1 MSGLSDF
8 QNGYHDI
15 TSGSDDGDEL
25 VAELLE
31 QFAVPTTASSR
42 DHSEQKSR
50 PASAHERP
58 THTQGDGGSKS
69 EFSGIKVPQ
78 IQDVDEYESLPGHD
92 KVRRILSRG
101 NTPWGP
107 YYWVEFRSGDKDL
120 VSSSRLPTLTNG
132 DDALAKFNDSKK
144 QSRQRRGDMDSTRS
158 RRSLRQGSAEF
169 VSSTNLVFSDEED
182 ASSESLSRQNATDGS
197 LRSIRLIVG
206 PPPPPSED
214 EYLASSSESG
224 WTTRRQSTRGRPP
237 RAVPESSDEEEE
249 VDDSSSSSDDLAT
262 SFTTRSLRK
271 RKPQTL
277 AIRRS
282 KRQRTSG
289 YSESGSEYSAPR
301 GARFSTRTRGQPRKS
316 LRERVESDISENE
329 ATSREKKYSAAK
341 EYFEKVPKDNEFRLR
356 HRNVCDT
363 CYTSKD
369 DEVKGP
375 LVFCQGCTSAYHKVC
390 LGPRGS
396 REHLVTKVGPDHFI
410 LQCRRCIGV
419 AHTKDWYS
427 PHHGFCTECKAPGPM
442 SKPLRERLTAR
453 QEQQLREK
461 NGGLDPITPVDR
473 SLIDN
478 VDNVLFRCSDCYRAF
493 HFEHL
498 PPKSEQ
504 EPAWESEDMTP
515 AERANARFKEYSR
528 RWICKDC
535 SSVPGEI
542 AALVAWRP
550 TNLESYVP
558 GTTAEAMKEDEKEYL
573 VKWKGMSFYRTQW
586 MPGTWVFGVAA
597 AAMRRAFDKSPKNLK
612 PQMTTE
618 DAIPE
623 EYLRVDIVFDV
634 RYSNVVSNR
643 TLEIDR
649 ARVKEVKEAYVKFKG
664 LSYEDAVW
672 ESVPDPSDTERWNDF
687 KAAYEDWVL
696 RDYVRVP
703 KSGVLRKHLAKIRSQ
718 DFESTLM
725 KRTQPTILTGGQ
737 IMDYQKDGLNW
748 LYYMWYKKQNAI
760 LADEMG
766 LGKTIQIISLFA
778 TLIQDHKCWPF
789 LVVVPN
795 STCPNWRREIKTWA
809 PSLRV
814 VTFYGGSVA
823 RKLAY
828 KYEMFPEG
836 SSDLR
841 AHIVITSYET
851 LSDDKAVRTVSN
863 IPWAGL
869 VVDEGQRLKNDRNQL
884 YEALSK
890 IQFPFKVLLTGT
902 PLQNNVRELF
912 NLLQFCDPT
921 MNAQALAEKYA
932 TLTKENVPEL
942 HEMIRPFFLRRT
954 KAQVLTFLPPMAQ
967 IIVPV
972 TMSVVQKKLYKSIL
986 AKNPQLIKSI
996 FKNSDKYNLKQN
1008 ERHSLSNILMQ
1019 LRKCLCHP
1027 FVYSRAIEER
1037 TFNAVVAHR
1046 NLVEASGKLQL
1057 LEIMLPK
1064 LQERGHRVLIFSQFL
1079 DNLDIVED
1087 FLDGLGML
1095 HRRLDGSMS
1104 ALEKQKRI
1112 DEYNAPDSPY
1122 FAFLLSTR
1130 AGGVGINLA
1139 TADTVIIMDPDF
1151 NPHQDIQA
1159 LSRAHRIGQ
1168 QKKVLVF
1175 QLMTRGSAEE
1185 KIMQA
1190 GRKKMA
1196 MDHVLI
1202 EQMDAEDEAGMDL
1215 ESILR
1220 HGAEALFDN
1229 DESGD
1234 IRYDSDSVDKLLDRS
1249 QAENTQTGEDA
1260 SAESQFSFAR
1270 VWANDTSALE
1280 DSLGDADGTAAPN
1293 SNVWEKILKERERA
1307 AAEEA
1312 ALKAQAFGR
1321 GKRRRNVVDY
1331 SFKEAEAALHVS
1343 PRKSREAESDA
1354 EFIHQD
1360 DNSETEA
1367 DLGETPKGKKV
1378 QKARPFKRVNPLSA
1392 ENAAQLNGTSLD
1404 GSAESGRR
1412 PSLPCLGCKRFHP
1425 VGYCPLKLA
1434 GVEHCGLCGIAHF
1447 GHQRTC
1453 PHLNSESQVAL
1464 MLSFLKESTEPK
1476 ALVEEAKRY
1485 LRGVRGDL
1493 IRRKKEQEKRTSLA
1507 GNPPREIN
1515 TAGPVVNGSAYPNP
1529 GYNPIPPS
1537 ATMNGFPPGAQQNP
1551 TMSQHMRY
1559 PPPPNMGYMPP
1570 SQPQPPYGLPP
1581 SQPWQQ
1587 YRSPYGPQSM
1597 APPPSGGPTKK

>member
-1 MSGLSDF
+1 MPGLSDL
-8 QNGYHDI
+8 QNGYEI
-15 TSGSDDGDEL
+15 TSGPDDGDEL

-31 QFAVPTTASSR
+31 QFAVPTATSSKDPSAQRSQRASVDARMSTAPGN
-42 DHSEQKSR
+42 K
-50 PASAHERP
+50 
-58 THTQGDGGSKS
+58 GLGSY
-69 EFSGIKVPQ
+69 FVGIEVPR
-78 IQDVDEYESLPGHD
+78 IHDIDEYEFLPGYD
-92 KVRRILSRG
+92 KVRRVLSES
-101 NTPWGP
+101 NTPWGT
-107 YYWVEFRSGDKDL
+107 YYWVGLRSGDKDL

-132 DDALAKFNDSKK
+132 DDALAKFNSSNKHA
-144 QSRQRRGDMDSTRS
+144 RQRRGDMDSVG
-158 RRSLRQGSAEF
+158 RRKALRQNSEGF
-169 VSSTNLVFSDEED
+169 VSSTNLALSDEED
-182 ASSESLSRQNATDGS
+182 TNDSERPTDGS

-224 WTTRRQSTRGRPP
+224 WPTRRLSTRGRP
-237 RAVPESSDEEEE
+237 RRVVSESSDEEQEI
-249 VDDSSSSSDDLAT
+249 DDSSSDDLAT
-262 SFTTRSLRK
+262 TFTTRSLRK
-271 RKPQTL
+271 RKRHSPVV
-277 AIRRS
+277 RRS
-282 KRQRTSG
+282 KRQRASG
-289 YSESGSEYSAPR
+289 YSESESEYSAPT
-301 GARFSTRTRGQPRKS
+301 GTRFSTRTRGQPRKN
-316 LRERVESDISENE
+316 LRERFESDISENE
-329 ATSREKKYSAAK
+329 TTSRETKYSGAK
-341 EYFEKVPKDNEFRLR
+341 EYFEKTPKDNEFRLR
-356 HRNVCDT
+356 HRNVCET
-363 CYTSKD
+363 CYVSND
-369 DEVKGP
+369 DAVKGP
-375 LVFCQGCTSAYHKVC
+375 LVFCQGCTSAFHKVC
-390 LGPRGS
+390 LGPRGT
-396 REHLVTKVGPDHFI
+396 REHLVTKVGADHFI

-419 AHTKDWYS
+419 AHTKDWYA
-427 PHHGFCTECKAPGPM
+427 PHQGFCTECKNPGPM
-442 SKPLRERLTAR
+442 SKPLRERLTSR

-461 NGGLDPITPVDR
+461 NWGLDPMTPVDK
-473 SLIDN
+473 SLINN

-504 EPAWESEDMTP
+504 GPVWEDEEMTP
-515 AERANARFKEYSR
+515 AELADARFKEYSR

-550 TNLESYVP
+550 TSLETYVP
-558 GTTAEAMKEDEKEYL
+558 GTTAEATKEDDKEYL
-573 VKWKGMSFYRTQW
+573 VKWKNMSYFRTEW
-586 MPGTWVFGVAA
+586 MPGPWIYGVAA
-597 AAMRRAFDKSPKNLK
+597 GAMRRAFEKSPKNLK

-634 RYSNVVSNR
+634 RYSSVVSNR
-643 TLEIDR
+643 TLEIDK

-672 ESVPDPSDTERWNDF
+672 ESAPDPSDIGRWNDF
-687 KAAYEDWVL
+687 KSAYEDWIL

-703 KSGVLRKHLAKIRSQ
+703 KPGVLSKHLAKVRSR

-725 KRTQPTILTGGQ
+725 KRSQPTILTGGQ

-766 LGKTIQIISLFA
+766 LGKTIQIIGLFA

-814 VTFYGGSVA
+814 VTYYGGSVA
-823 RKLAY
+823 RNLAY

-841 AHIVITSYET
+841 SHIVITSYET
-851 LSDDKAVRTVSN
+851 LSDDKAFRTVSK

-869 VVDEGQRLKNDRNQL
+869 VVDEGQRLKNDKNQL

-890 IQFPFKVLLTGT
+890 VHFPFKVLLTGT

-921 MNAQALAEKYA
+921 KNAEVLAEKYA
-932 TLTKENVPEL
+932 NLTKENVAEL
-942 HEMIRPFFLRRT
+942 HDLIRPFFLRRT
-954 KAQVLTFLPPMAQ
+954 KAQVLNFLPPMAQ

-996 FKNSDKYNLKQN
+996 FKNGNKYNLKQN

-1037 TFNAVVAHR
+1037 TFNAIVAHR

-1064 LQERGHRVLIFSQFL
+1064 LHERGHRVLIFSQFL
-1079 DNLDIVED
+1079 DNLDMVED
-1087 FLDGLGML
+1087 FLDGLGLL

-1104 ALEKQKRI
+1104 SLEKQKRI

-1185 KIMQA
+1185 KIMQM
-1190 GRKKMA
+1190 GRRKMA

-1202 EQMDAEDEAGMDL
+1202 EQMDAEDEAGMDI
-1215 ESILR
+1215 ESILS
-1220 HGAEALFDN
+1220 HGAAALFDN
-1229 DESGD
+1229 DDSGD

-1270 VWANDTSALE
+1270 VWANESSALE
-1280 DSLGDADGTAAPN
+1280 NTLGNPDSATPPN

-1307 AAEEA
+1307 AEEEA
-1312 ALKAQAFGR
+1312 TLKAQAFGR
-1321 GKRRRNVVDY
+1321 GKRKRNVVDY
-1331 SFKEAEAALHVS
+1331 SVTEAEAALRAS
-1343 PRKSREAESDA
+1343 PAKSREVESDA

-1360 DNSETEA
+1360 DNSETDQAGTETEA
-1367 DLGETPKGKKV
+1367 TPKGKKI

-1392 ENAAQLNGTSLD
+1392 EHATQLNGTALD
-1404 GSAESGRR
+1404 GSADGGHT
-1412 PSLPCLGCKRFHP
+1412 PTVPCLACKRLHP
-1425 VGYCPLKLA
+1425 TGHCPLKLS

-1453 PHLNSESQVAL
+1453 PHLTSESQVAL
-1464 MLSFLKESTEPK
+1464 MLSFLKESTEIK
-1476 ALVEEAKRY
+1476 SLVEEARRY

-1493 IRRKKEQEKRTSLA
+1493 VRRRKDQEQRTQLI
-1507 GNPPREIN
+1507 GNPL
-1515 TAGPVVNGSAYPNP
+1515 TSAG
-1529 GYNPIPPS
+1529 
-1537 ATMNGFPPGAQQNP
+1537 
-1551 TMSQHMRY
+1551 
-1559 PPPPNMGYMPP
+1559 PPPNLTYNPAPP
-1570 SQPQPPYGLPP
+1570 STNINGLPHVQQQNATGIQQLRYQPPPTMRQLPTQQPAPYGHLPQIRWSQYVPQPPVCP
-1581 SQPWQQ
+1581 S
-1587 YRSPYGPQSM
+1587 
-1597 APPPSGGPTKK
+1597 SGGPAKK